1 MSDSVKTGKSGSSK
15 SAQFRSLAVLIAVA
29 FVDMVGFAMIL
40 PLLPFYALDLNISP
54 QLIGVIIASY
64 SMAQLMSAPLWGR
77 VSDRYG
83 RRPAL
88 LIGLT
93 AAAMSYVVFGFA
105 NSFWLLLA
113 SRFIQGAGGGTTG
126 VLHAYVADTVPP
138 EDRTRS
144 LGWISAATSA
154 GVMIGPV
161 IGSTAAYW
169 GQLAPGLVAA
179 GLCLVNIVFAWGW
192 LQESSGANVESRKKK
207 RQPVWHSAWTVA
219 RHPTRTVSRLI
230 WIYALGML
238 AFSAFT
244 SVITLYLGFEF
255 AITEKN
261 IGYVFLYLGSLS
273 VVMRSLL
280 LGPVVSRLGET
291 RTMRLGATSLMIGF
305 LSFPFAG
312 ELWIL
317 LALMSLMSAGT
328 ALTFPSTTALTSSWT
343 EKSELGTTMGTAQA
357 YAGMSRTAS
366 PLISTMLFQQLGHTV
381 PFFAGA
387 ACSGVVLLLALQVKD
402 LAPEKANRE
411 DTNAVGALKE
421 EPAEGS

>member
-1 MSDSVKTGKSGSSK
+1 M
-15 SAQFRSLAVLIAVA
+15 LIAVA
-29 FVDMVGFAMIL
+29 FVDMLGFAMIL
-40 PLLPFYALDLNISP
+40 PLLPFYALDLNNSP
-54 QLIGVIIASY
+54 QLIGVIIAAF

-93 AAAMSYVVFGFA
+93 ASTISYIVFGFA
-105 NSFWLLLA
+105 NTFWLLLA

-144 LGWISAATSA
+144 LGWLSAATSA

-169 GQLAPGLVAA
+169 GQWAPGLVAA
-179 GLCLVNIVFAWGW
+179 GFCLVNIMFAWGW
-192 LQESSGANVESRKKK
+192 LQESSGANDESRTKK
-207 RQPVWHSAWTVA
+207 RQPVWHTAWTIVRYPA
-219 RHPTRTVSRLI
+219 RTISRLV

-255 AITEKN
+255 AITERN

-273 VVMRSLL
+273 VIMRSLL
-280 LGPVVSRLGET
+280 LGPIVSYFGET
-291 RTMRLGATSLMIGF
+291 WTMRLGAISLSIGF
-305 LSFPFAG
+305 LSIPFATQLG
-312 ELWIL
+312 IL
-317 LALMSLMSAGT
+317 LVLMSFMSVGT
-328 ALTFPSTTALTSSWT
+328 ALTFPSTTALTSRWT

-357 YAGMSRTAS
+357 FAGMSRTLS
-366 PLISTMLFQQLGHTV
+366 PLISTLLFQQLGHTS

-387 ACSGVVLLLALQVKD
+387 VCSAVVVILSLQVND
-402 LAPEKANRE
+402 VGPEKANNGG
-411 DTNAVGALKE
+411 TNTVAVLEE
-421 EPAEGS
+421 EPAESS

>member
-1 MSDSVKTGKSGSSK
+1 M
-15 SAQFRSLAVLIAVA
+15 L
-29 FVDMVGFAMIL
+29 GFAMIL
-40 PLLPFYALDLNISP
+40 PLLPFYALDLAITP
-54 QLIGVIIASY
+54 QMIGVIIASF

-93 AAAMSYVVFGFA
+93 ASAISYVVFGFA

-144 LGWISAATSA
+144 LGWLSAATSA

-179 GLCLVNIVFAWGW
+179 ALCAMNIVFAWGW
-192 LQESSGANVESRKKK
+192 LQESSGANEESRTKK
-207 RQPVWHSAWTVA
+207 RQPVWHRAWTVV
-219 RHPTRTVSRLI
+219 RYPNRSVSRLI

-238 AFSAFT
+238 AFSSFT
-244 SVITLYLGFEF
+244 SIITLYLGFEF
-255 AITEKN
+255 AITERN
-261 IGYVFLYLGSLS
+261 IGYVFLYMGSLS

-280 LGPVVSRLGET
+280 LGPIVDRLGEIW
-291 RTMRLGATSLMIGF
+291 TMRLGATSLFIGF
-305 LSFPFAG
+305 LSFGFAG

-317 LALMSLMSAGT
+317 LALMSLLSVGT
-328 ALTFPSTTALTSSWT
+328 ALTFPSTTALTSRWT
-343 EKSELGTTMGTAQA
+343 QQSDLGTTMGTAQA
-357 YAGMSRTAS
+357 FAGMSRTVS
-366 PLISTMLFQQLGHTV
+366 PLISTLLFQQLGHTV

-387 ACSGVVLLLALQVKD
+387 VCASIVVLLSLKVTD
-402 LAPEKANRE
+402 LAPNQANRE
-411 DTNAVGALKE
+411 DEKTVPVLKE
-421 EPAEGS
+421 EHAESS

>member
-1 MSDSVKTGKSGSSK
+1 MNTPTTGSSK
-15 SAQFRSLAVLIAVA
+15 SAQFRSLSVLIAVA
-29 FVDMVGFAMIL
+29 FVDMLGFAMIL
-40 PLLPFYALDLNISP
+40 PLLPFYALDLAITP
-54 QLIGVIIASY
+54 QMIGVIIASF

-93 AAAMSYVVFGFA
+93 ASAISYVVFGFA

-144 LGWISAATSA
+144 LGWLSAATSA

-179 GLCLVNIVFAWGW
+179 ALCAMNIVFAWGW
-192 LQESSGANVESRKKK
+192 LQESSGANEESRTKK
-207 RQPVWHSAWTVA
+207 RQPVWHRAWTVV
-219 RHPTRTVSRLI
+219 RYPNRSVSRLI

-238 AFSAFT
+238 AFSSFT
-244 SVITLYLGFEF
+244 SIITLYLGFEF
-255 AITEKN
+255 AITERN
-261 IGYVFLYLGSLS
+261 IGYVFLYMGSLS

-280 LGPVVSRLGET
+280 LGPIVDRLGEIW
-291 RTMRLGATSLMIGF
+291 TMRLGATSLFIGF
-305 LSFPFAG
+305 LSIGFAG

-317 LALMSLMSAGT
+317 LALMSLLSVGT
-328 ALTFPSTTALTSSWT
+328 ALTFPSTTALTSRWT
-343 EKSELGTTMGTAQA
+343 QQSDLGTTMGTAQA
-357 YAGMSRTAS
+357 FAGMSRTVS
-366 PLISTMLFQQLGHTV
+366 PLISTLLFQQLGHTV

-387 ACSGVVLLLALQVKD
+387 VCASIVVLLSLKVTD
-402 LAPEKANRE
+402 LAPNQANRE
-411 DTNAVGALKE
+411 DEKTVPVLKE
-421 EPAEGS
+421 EHAESS

>member
-1 MSDSVKTGKSGSSK
+1 M
-15 SAQFRSLAVLIAVA
+15 IAVA
-29 FVDMVGFAMIL
+29 FVDMLGFAMIL
-40 PLLPFYALDLNISP
+40 PLLPFYALDLDISP
-54 QLIGVIIASY
+54 QLIGLIIASF

-93 AAAMSYVVFGFA
+93 ASAISYVVFGFA
-105 NSFWLLLA
+105 NTFWLLLA

-144 LGWISAATSA
+144 LGWLSAATSA

-161 IGSTAAYW
+161 VGSTAAYW
-169 GQLAPGLVAA
+169 GQWAPGLVAA

-192 LQESSGANVESRKKK
+192 LLESSGANDESRTKK
-207 RQPVWHSAWTVA
+207 RQPVWQTAWTIV
-219 RHPTRTVSRLI
+219 RHPTRTISQLV

-255 AITEKN
+255 AITERN
-261 IGYVFLYLGSLS
+261 IGYVFLYLGCLS

-280 LGPVVSRLGET
+280 LGPIVSHFGEKW
-291 RTMRLGATSLMIGF
+291 TMRLGATSLLIGF
-305 LSFPFAG
+305 LSLPLAG
-312 ELWIL
+312 ELFVL
-317 LALMSLMSAGT
+317 LALMSLMSVGT
-328 ALTFPSTTALTSSWT
+328 ALTFPSTTALTSRWT

-357 YAGMSRTAS
+357 FAGVSRTAS
-366 PLISTMLFQQLGHTV
+366 PLVATMLFQHVGHTA

-387 ACSGVVLLLALQVKD
+387 ACAAVVVFLSLQIKD
-402 LAPEKANRE
+402 GAPEGGNRE
-411 DTNAVGALKE
+411 DTNAVPVLEE

>member
-1 MSDSVKTGKSGSSK
+1 
-15 SAQFRSLAVLIAVA
+15 LIAVA

-144 LGWISAATSA
+144 LGWLSAATSA

-192 LQESSGANVESRKKK
+192 LQESSGANVESRKNK

-291 RTMRLGATSLMIGF
+291 RTMRLGATSLLIGF

-328 ALTFPSTTALTSSWT
+328 ALTFPSTTALTSRWT

-402 LAPEKANRE
+402 LAPEKANGE
-411 DTNAVGALKE
+411 DTNAVGALNE

>member
-1 MSDSVKTGKSGSSK
+1 M
-15 SAQFRSLAVLIAVA
+15 IAVA

>member
-1 MSDSVKTGKSGSSK
+1 M
-15 SAQFRSLAVLIAVA
+15 L
-29 FVDMVGFAMIL
+29 GFAMIL
-40 PLLPFYALDLNISP
+40 PLLPFYALDLAITP
-54 QLIGVIIASY
+54 QMIGVIIASF

-93 AAAMSYVVFGFA
+93 ASAISYVVFGFA

-144 LGWISAATSA
+144 LGWLSAATSA

-179 GLCLVNIVFAWGW
+179 ALCAMNIVFAWGW
-192 LQESSGANVESRKKK
+192 LQESSGANEESRTKK
-207 RQPVWHSAWTVA
+207 RQPVWHRAWTVV
-219 RHPTRTVSRLI
+219 RYPNRSVSRLI

-238 AFSAFT
+238 AFSSFT
-244 SVITLYLGFEF
+244 SIITLYLGFEF
-255 AITEKN
+255 AITERN
-261 IGYVFLYLGSLS
+261 IGYVFLYMGSLS

-280 LGPVVSRLGET
+280 LGPIVDRLGEIW
-291 RTMRLGATSLMIGF
+291 TMRLGATSLFIGF
-305 LSFPFAG
+305 LSIGFAG

-317 LALMSLMSAGT
+317 LALMSLLSVGT
-328 ALTFPSTTALTSSWT
+328 ALTFPSTTALTSRWT
-343 EKSELGTTMGTAQA
+343 QQSDLGTTMGTAQA
-357 YAGMSRTAS
+357 FAGMSRTVS
-366 PLISTMLFQQLGHTV
+366 PLISTLLFQQLGHTV

-387 ACSGVVLLLALQVKD
+387 VCASIVVLLSLKVTD
-402 LAPEKANRE
+402 LAPNQANRE
-411 DTNAVGALKE
+411 DEKTVPVLKE
-421 EPAEGS
+421 EHAESS